1 MFTEDINFE
10 VLDFTNNKYKNLK
23 PELNFSAKNI
33 AEAESWQKLL
43 KSKLIDLIGGL
54 PKNREKLNSE
64 VLKIEDFGT
73 YTRETILFDSAEKM
87 KVFAFWSFP

>member
-10 VLDFTNNKYKNLK
+10 VLDFTNNQYKNLK

-43 KSKLIDLIGGL
+43 KSKLRTILSSDLELITKEG
-54 PKNREKLNSE
+54 PFETIKERLNS
-64 VLKIEDFGT
+64 T
-73 YTRETILFDSAEKM
+73 TI
-87 KVFAFWSFP
+87 